1 MTTGK
6 EHSPDPRRTPDGTP
20 QASPLSLLNP
30 FSLAI
35 LAIRA
40 MRSECQCDTCDY
52 LREVADQVAS
62 IPFRRSQE
70 APVDDA

>member
-30 FSLAI
+30 FSLAV
-35 LAIRA
+35 LAIKA
-40 MRSECQCDTCDY
+40 IRSGCQCEACDY
-52 LREVADQVAS
+52 VRELADQIARLPLRPS
-62 IPFRRSQE
+62 KE